1 MPLHCDNKEV
11 VTMQMEGM
19 ANVIWNAFINDYKLK
34 QGGKVN
40 NREGLE
46 SPSYT
51 YSVPTLV

>member
-1 MPLHCDNKEV
+1 MG
-11 VTMQMEGM
+11 QMYSLD
-19 ANVIWNAFINDYKLK
+19 AFTTSCPADQDIISHYKLK